1 MNDWE
6 ELRDLATKLPPDVYA
21 SLQSMALSGMSMD
34 MLKCAVIDAIAK
46 YNGGTIQMAD
56 EIVRPKKKIMDL
68 SSYYIVPEN
77 ENDPD
82 GPCGIFDDGGY
93 EDETESIV
101 KRLEVF
107 QYETIIVTEDVA
119 AVLLDR
125 NPNCFAGCPN
135 LQMVDGKNN
144 SHK

>member
-1 MNDWE
+1 MSDWE
-6 ELRDLATKLPPDVYA
+6 ELKELATELPPNVYA
-21 SLQSMALSGMSMD
+21 SLQSMALSDVSMD
-34 MLKCAVIDAIAK
+34 MLKCAVIDAVAK
-46 YNGGTIQMAD
+46 YNGGSIQMAD
-56 EIVRPKKKIMDL
+56 NIVRPKKKIMDL
-68 SSYYIVPEN
+68 SSYYIVPN
-77 ENDPD
+77 DENDPD

-93 EDETESIV
+93 EDETESII

-135 LQMVDGKNN
+135 LQMTDEKDN

>member
-1 MNDWE
+1 MSDWE
-6 ELRDLATKLPPDVYA
+6 ELKELATELPPNVYA

-34 MLKCAVIDAIAK
+34 MLKCAVIDAVAK
-46 YNGGTIQMAD
+46 YNGGSIQMAD
-56 EIVRPKKKIMDL
+56 NIVRPKKKIMDL
-68 SSYYIVPEN
+68 SSYYIVPKD

-82 GPCGIFDDGGY
+82 GPRGIFDDRGY
-93 EDETESIV
+93 EDETESII

-135 LQMVDGKNN
+135 LQMTDGKDN

>member
-1 MNDWE
+1 MSDLE
-6 ELRDLATKLPPDVYA
+6 ELKELATKLPPNVYA
-21 SLQSMALSGMSMD
+21 SLQSMALRGMSMD
-34 MLKCAVIDAIAK
+34 MLKCAVIDAVAK
-46 YNGGTIQMAD
+46 YNGGSIQMAD
-56 EIVRPKKKIMDL
+56 NIVRPKKKIMDL
-68 SSYYIVPEN
+68 SSYYIVPKD

-93 EDETESIV
+93 EDETESII

-107 QYETIIVTEDVA
+107 QYETIVVTEDVA

-135 LQMVDGKNN
+135 LQMTDGKDI

>member
-1 MNDWE
+1 MSDWE
-6 ELRDLATKLPPDVYA
+6 ELKELATELPPNVHA
-21 SLQSMALSGMSMD
+21 SLQSMAFSGMSMD
-34 MLKCAVIDAIAK
+34 MLKCAVIDAVAK
-46 YNGGTIQMAD
+46 YNGGNIQMAD
-56 EIVRPKKKIMDL
+56 NIVRPKKKIMDL
-68 SSYYIVPEN
+68 SSYYIVPN
-77 ENDPD
+77 DENDPD

-93 EDETESIV
+93 EDETESII

-119 AVLLDR
+119 SVLLDR

-135 LQMVDGKNN
+135 LQMTDGKDK

>member
-1 MNDWE
+1 MNEWE
-6 ELRDLATKLPPDVYA
+6 ELKDLATSLPPNVYS

-34 MLKCAVIDAIAK
+34 MLKCAVLDAVAK
-46 YNGGTIQMAD
+46 YNGGSQMAD
-56 EIVRPKKKIMDL
+56 NIVRPKKKIMDL
-68 SSYYIVPEN
+68 SSYYIVPN
-77 ENDPD
+77 DENDPD

-93 EDETESIV
+93 EDETESII

-135 LQMVDGKNN
+135 LQMKDGEDN

>member
-1 MNDWE
+1 MSDWE
-6 ELRDLATKLPPDVYA
+6 ELKELATELPPNVYA

-34 MLKCAVIDAIAK
+34 MLKCAVIDAVAK
-46 YNGGTIQMAD
+46 YNGGSIQMAD
-56 EIVRPKKKIMDL
+56 NIVRPKKKIMDL
-68 SSYYIVPEN
+68 SSYYIVPN
-77 ENDPD
+77 DENDPD
-82 GPCGIFDDGGY
+82 SPCGIFDDGGY
-93 EDETESIV
+93 EDETESII

-135 LQMVDGKNN
+135 LQMKDGEDN
-144 SHK
+144 SYK

>member
-1 MNDWE
+1 MCDWE
-6 ELRDLATKLPPDVYA
+6 ELKDLATRLPPNVYA

-34 MLKCAVIDAIAK
+34 MLKCAVIDAVAK
-46 YNGGTIQMAD
+46 YNGGSIQMAD
-56 EIVRPKKKIMDL
+56 NIVRPKKKIMDL
-68 SSYYIVPEN
+68 SSYYIVPN
-77 ENDPD
+77 DENDPD

-93 EDETESIV
+93 EDETESII

-135 LQMVDGKNN
+135 LQMTDGKDS

>member
-1 MNDWE
+1 MDLVYGEDNFIACLPTVLNLKGNNDQFGFSGTHE
-6 ELRDLATKLPPDVYA
+6 YTIVYA
-21 SLQSMALSGMSMD
+21 RNKQ
-34 MLKCAVIDAIAK
+34 AI
-46 YNGGTIQMAD
+46 
-56 EIVRPKKKIMDL
+56 
-68 SSYYIVPEN
+68 EN
-77 ENDPD
+77 IN

-93 EDETESIV
+93 EDETESII

-135 LQMVDGKNN
+135 LQMTDGKDN

>member
-1 MNDWE
+1 MCDWE
-6 ELRDLATKLPPDVYA
+6 ELKELATSLPPNVYA

-34 MLKCAVIDAIAK
+34 MLKCAVIDAVAK
-46 YNGGTIQMAD
+46 YNGCSIQMAD
-56 EIVRPKKKIMDL
+56 NIVRPKKKIMDL
-68 SSYYIVPEN
+68 SSYYIVPKD

-82 GPCGIFDDGGY
+82 GPCGIFDDGDY
-93 EDETESIV
+93 EDETESII

-135 LQMVDGKNN
+135 LQMTDGKDN

>member
-1 MNDWE
+1 
-6 ELRDLATKLPPDVYA
+6 
-21 SLQSMALSGMSMD
+21 MD
-34 MLKCAVIDAIAK
+34 MLKCAVIDAVAK
-46 YNGGTIQMAD
+46 YNGGSIQMAD
-56 EIVRPKKKIMDL
+56 NIVRPKKKIMDL
-68 SSYYIVPEN
+68 SSYYIVPKD

-135 LQMVDGKNN
+135 LQMTDGKDN

>member
-1 MNDWE
+1 MSDWE
-6 ELRDLATKLPPDVYA
+6 ELKELATELPPSVYA
-21 SLQSMALSGMSMD
+21 SLQSMALSDVSMD
-34 MLKCAVIDAIAK
+34 MLKCAVIDAVAK
-46 YNGGTIQMAD
+46 YNGGSIQMAD
-56 EIVRPKKKIMDL
+56 NIVRPKKKIMDL
-68 SSYYIVPEN
+68 SSYYIVPN
-77 ENDPD
+77 DENDPD
-82 GPCGIFDDGGY
+82 GPCGIFDDGSY
-93 EDETESIV
+93 EDETESII

-135 LQMVDGKNN
+135 LQMTDGKGN

>member
-1 MNDWE
+1 MSDWE
-6 ELRDLATKLPPDVYA
+6 ELKELATELPPNVYA
-21 SLQSMALSGMSMD
+21 SLQSMALSSMSMD
-34 MLKCAVIDAIAK
+34 MLKCAVIDAVAK
-46 YNGGTIQMAD
+46 YNGGSIQMAD
-56 EIVRPKKKIMDL
+56 NIVRPKKKIMDL
-68 SSYYIVPEN
+68 SSYYIVPN
-77 ENDPD
+77 DENDPD

-93 EDETESIV
+93 EDETESII

-135 LQMVDGKNN
+135 FQMTNGKDN
-144 SHK
+144 SHN

>member
-1 MNDWE
+1 MSDWE
-6 ELRDLATKLPPDVYA
+6 ELKELATELPPNVYA
-21 SLQSMALSGMSMD
+21 SLQSMALSDVSMD
-34 MLKCAVIDAIAK
+34 MLKCAVIDAVAK
-46 YNGGTIQMAD
+46 YNGGSIQMAD
-56 EIVRPKKKIMDL
+56 NIVRPKKKIMDL
-68 SSYYIVPEN
+68 SSYYIVPN
-77 ENDPD
+77 DENDPD

-93 EDETESIV
+93 EDETESII

-135 LQMVDGKNN
+135 LQMTYGKDN

>member
-1 MNDWE
+1 MSDWE
-6 ELRDLATKLPPDVYA
+6 ELKELATELPPNVHA

-34 MLKCAVIDAIAK
+34 MLKCAVIDAVAK
-46 YNGGTIQMAD
+46 YNGGNIQMAD
-56 EIVRPKKKIMDL
+56 NIVRPKKKIMDL
-68 SSYYIVPEN
+68 SSYYIVPN
-77 ENDPD
+77 DENDPD

-93 EDETESIV
+93 EDETESII

-135 LQMVDGKNN
+135 LQMTDVKGN

>member
-1 MNDWE
+1 MSDWE
-6 ELRDLATKLPPDVYA
+6 ELKELATELPPNVYA

-34 MLKCAVIDAIAK
+34 MLKCAVIDAVAK
-46 YNGGTIQMAD
+46 YNGGSIQMAD
-56 EIVRPKKKIMDL
+56 NIVRPKKKIMDL
-68 SSYYIVPEN
+68 SSYYIVPKD

-82 GPCGIFDDGGY
+82 GPRGIFDDGGD
-93 EDETESIV
+93 EDETESII

-135 LQMVDGKNN
+135 LQMTDGKDN